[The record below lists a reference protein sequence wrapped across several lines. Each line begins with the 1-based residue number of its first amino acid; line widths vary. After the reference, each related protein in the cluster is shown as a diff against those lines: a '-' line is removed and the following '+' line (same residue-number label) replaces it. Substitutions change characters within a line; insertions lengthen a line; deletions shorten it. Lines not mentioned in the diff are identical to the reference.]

1 MTSIAELGIRVN
13 STEAAQAATDLDKLA
28 QSGAKAEKATVG
40 LTQSTEKSEKSFKGM
55 GEGAKGAEKSTG
67 GLTKQ
72 TEKLGI
78 SAKQTAAALRG
89 VPAQFTDIAVSLQ
102 GGQAPLT
109 VLLQQGGQLKDMFG
123 GVGPAA
129 RALGGYVAGLV
140 NPFTLAGA
148 AAVALAV
155 AYNQGSKEADAF
167 NNALIL
173 TGKVAGT
180 TADALGTMARDVS
193 ASVGTTGAAAD
204 VLAQL
209 VSSGKIAT
217 ESFEEITAAALSMQQ
232 ATGKAA
238 EETVAEFVKIGKDPV
253 AAAKELNDQYHFLTQ
268 SIYSQIVAAKESGST
283 TEASRL
289 LTEAYANAIRN
300 RTAEVTGN
308 LGLIE
313 RAWLGIKNA
322 ALGALDAT
330 LNVGRDSTLG
340 ERLAD
345 AQKRLADLTAGGR
358 DAAKEDPFRYEST
371 TKEIGFLEMQIE
383 AEKSLAKFVGDRQKV
398 QDAGVAAAER
408 VDALTKSTYT
418 NEQKRGEE
426 IKKYKADLDKI
437 REANPSDARLN
448 QATID
453 KNLANIN
460 DKYKDAKAPKGPT
473 VREDAGERLLTTLRS
488 QESSLSAQLQSDDKL
503 TEAERKRAEI
513 TQQIADLKT
522 RSVLTADQKSL
533 LASES
538 GIKAQLDKNVAVAEE
553 VRLHTETIKLQER
566 SAQIQA
572 SIASASESKNDQRTT
587 ELSTIGQGRQAAQRA
602 AEDAATR
609 KEVQRYQDQLNKAT
623 PADQLGGAAY
633 TVEVSKI
640 QEQLDLALA
649 ANQDYYDQLSV
660 MQSDWKNGASAAI
673 QDYMTYAQDVA
684 SQTYDIIGGTMES
697 LTRGIADSLAQS
709 IVLSDD
715 LSESMKALGRTV
727 LTEVLSSL
735 IQLGIRYGTNAALEM
750 AGITAVTAA
759 KEAAE
764 TTKTAAELGR
774 ITAVTSASVAS
785 TATTTSTQVAAAGT
799 TLAAWLPAALVAS
812 IGTFGAAAVVG
823 GTALIAALAL
833 AKGFKTGGYTGDVG
847 TNDVAGVV
855 HGKEYVFDAAST
867 ARIGKSNLDAIRAGK
882 MEAQSQ
888 AGNYT
893 ERSGSGSAPAGDIA
907 APQLNVQIANYG
919 NDKVSTRMDGDQLKI
934 IIAAAEDHIV
944 AGIATGQGKVSRSM
958 SGTYGLQRRGR

>member
-55 GEGAKGAEKSTG
+55 GEGAKGAEKSTE

-123 GVGPAA
+123 GVAPAA

-148 AAVALAV
+148 AAVALAI

-173 TGKVAGT
+173 SGKVAGT
-180 TADALGTMARDVS
+180 TADALGTMARNVS
-193 ASVGTTGAAAD
+193 SSVGTTGAAAD

-209 VSSGKIAT
+209 AGSGKVAT
-217 ESFEEITAAALSMQQ
+217 DSFEEITVAALHMQQ

-238 EETVAEFVKIGKDPV
+238 QETVAEFVKIGKDPV

-268 SIYSQIVAAKESGST
+268 SIYSQIVAAKESGNT

-340 ERLAD
+340 EQLAD
-345 AQKRLADLTAGGR
+345 AKKRLADLTAGGR

-426 IKKYKADLDKI
+426 IKKYKADLDKM

-448 QATID
+448 QASID
-453 KNLANIN
+453 KNIANIN
-460 DKYKDAKAPKGPT
+460 NKYKDAKAPKGPT
-473 VREDAGERLLTTLRS
+473 FREDAGERLLTSLRS
-488 QESSLSAQLQSDDKL
+488 QESSLSAQLKSDDKL

-538 GIKAQLDKNVAVAEE
+538 GIKVQLDKNVAVAEE

-587 ELSTIGQGRQAAQRA
+587 ELSTIGLGRQAAERA
-602 AEDAATR
+602 AEEAATR
-609 KEVQRYQDQLNKAT
+609 KEFQRYQDQLNKAT
-623 PADQLGGAAY
+623 PKAQLGGQAY
-633 TVEVSKI
+633 TIEASKI
-640 QEQLDLALA
+640 QEQLNLALA
-649 ANQDYYDQLSV
+649 ANEDYYDRLAEKQAN
-660 MQSDWKNGASAAI
+660 WKNGASDALR
-673 QDYMTYAQDVA
+673 DYMDEAQNLA
-684 SQTYDIIGGTMES
+684 GQTYDIIGGTMEA
-697 LTRGIADSLAQS
+697 LTTGIADSFAQS
-709 IVLSDD
+709 IVMGDELG
-715 LSESMKALGRTV
+715 ESMRRLGQTV
-727 LTEVLSSL
+727 LTEVLSSM
-735 IQLGIRYGTNAALEM
+735 IQVGVRIAANTALEQS
-750 AGITAVTAA
+750 GIIAVTGT
-759 KEAAE
+759 KVAAE
-764 TTKTAAELGR
+764 GTKTAAELTR
-774 ITAVTSASVAS
+774 IGAITTASLAS
-785 TATTTSTQVAAAGT
+785 TAATTTAQVAAAGT
-799 TLAAWLPAALVAS
+799 TLSAWLPAALVAS
-812 IGTFGAAAVVG
+812 VGSFGAAAIVG
-823 GTALIAALAL
+823 GTALLAAFAL
-833 AKGFKTGGYTGDVG
+833 TKGFKTGGYTGDVG
-847 TNDVAGVV
+847 TNEVAGVV

-882 MEAQSQ
+882 MEAPSP
-888 AGNYT
+888 AGIYT
-893 ERSGSGSAPAGDIA
+893 GSGPGAAASDAKAA
-907 APQLNVQIANYG
+907 APGGVIVNLHEDASRAGQVQTSTAPDGRQQIESF
-919 NDKVSTRMDGDQLKI
+919 VSNIR
-934 IIAAAEDHIV
+934 
-944 AGIATGQGKVSRSM
+944 GQGQMAKTLEQ
-958 SGTYGLQRRGR
+958 TYGLKRVGR

>member
-55 GEGAKGAEKSTG
+55 GEGAKGAEKSTE

-148 AAVALAV
+148 AAVALAI

-180 TADALGTMARDVS
+180 TADALGTMARNVS
-193 ASVGTTGAAAD
+193 SSVGTTGAAAD

-209 VSSGKIAT
+209 AGSGKVAT
-217 ESFEEITAAALSMQQ
+217 DSFEEITVAALSMQQ

-268 SIYSQIVAAKESGST
+268 SIYSQIVAAKESGNT

-340 ERLAD
+340 EQLAD
-345 AQKRLADLTAGGR
+345 AKKLLADLTAGGR

-448 QATID
+448 QASID
-453 KNLANIN
+453 KNIANIN

-473 VREDAGERLLTTLRS
+473 FREDAGERLLTSLRS
-488 QESSLSAQLQSDDKL
+488 QESSLSAQLKSDDKL

-587 ELSTIGQGRQAAQRA
+587 ELSTIGLGRQAAERA
-602 AEDAATR
+602 AEEAATR
-609 KEVQRYQDQLNKAT
+609 KEFQRYQDQLNKAT
-623 PADQLGGAAY
+623 PKDQLGGPAY
-633 TVEVSKI
+633 TIEASKI
-640 QEQLDLALA
+640 QEQLNLALA
-649 ANQDYYDQLSV
+649 ANEDYYDRLAEKQAN
-660 MQSDWKNGASAAI
+660 WKNGASDALR
-673 QDYMTYAQDVA
+673 DYMDEAQNLA
-684 SQTYDIIGGTMES
+684 GQTYDIIGGTMEA
-697 LTRGIADSLAQS
+697 LTTGIADSFAQS
-709 IVLSDD
+709 IVMGDELG
-715 LSESMKALGRTV
+715 ESMRRLGQTV
-727 LTEVLSSL
+727 LTEVLSSM
-735 IQLGIRYGTNAALEM
+735 IQVGVRIAANTALEQS
-750 AGITAVTAA
+750 GIIAVTGT
-759 KEAAE
+759 KVAAE
-764 TTKTAAELGR
+764 GTKTAAELTR
-774 ITAVTSASVAS
+774 IGAVTTASLAS
-785 TATTTSTQVAAAGT
+785 TAATTTAQVAAAGT
-799 TLAAWLPAALVAS
+799 TLSAWLPAALVAS
-812 IGTFGAAAVVG
+812 VGSFGAAAIVG
-823 GTALIAALAL
+823 GTALLAAFAL
-833 AKGFKTGGYTGDVG
+833 TKGFKTGGYTGDVG

-882 MEAQSQ
+882 MEAPSP
-888 AGNYT
+888 AGIYT
-893 ERSGSGSAPAGDIA
+893 GSGPGAAASETKPA
-907 APQLNVQIANYG
+907 APGGVIVNLHEDANRAGQVQTSIAPDGRQQVDTY
-919 NDKVSTRMDGDQLKI
+919 VSDIR
-934 IIAAAEDHIV
+934 
-944 AGIATGQGKVSRSM
+944 GQGKM
-958 SGTYGLQRRGR
+958 AKTLEQTYGLKRVGR

>member
-13 STEAAQAATDLDKLA
+13 STEAAQAADDLNKLA
-28 QSGAKAEKATVG
+28 QSGAKAEKATEA
-40 LTQSTEKSEKSFKGM
+40 LAQQTEKSEKSVKGM
-55 GEGAKGAEKSTG
+55 GTQAKAAEQSTAK
-67 GLTKQ
+67 LTQQ
-72 TEKLGI
+72 TDKLGI

-129 RALGGYVAGLV
+129 QALGGYVAGLI

-148 AAVALAV
+148 AAIALAV
-155 AYNQGSKEADAF
+155 AYNKGSQEADAY
-167 NNALIL
+167 NNALIM

-180 TADALGTMARDVS
+180 TADALGYMALKVS
-193 ASVGTTGAAAD
+193 DTVGTTSAAAD

-209 VSSGKIAT
+209 AGSGNIAT
-217 ESFEEITAAALSMQQ
+217 DSFETIAEAALSMQQ

-268 SIYSQIVAAKESGST
+268 SIYSQIVAMKENGDVTGAAK
-283 TEASRL
+283 L
-289 LTEAYANAIRN
+289 LTDTYADTIRN
-300 RTAEVTGN
+300 RTAEMTGN

-330 LNVGRDSTLG
+330 LDIGRDSTLG
-340 ERLAD
+340 EQLAD
-345 AQKRLADLTAGGR
+345 AKKRLADLTAGGR

-371 TKEIGFLEMQIE
+371 KKEIGFLEMQIE
-383 AEKSLAKFVGDRQKV
+383 AEQSLAKFIGDRQKT
-398 QDAGVAAAER
+398 QDTAVAASQR
-408 VDALTKSTYT
+408 VDALTKSTLT
-418 NEQKRGEE
+418 NEQRRGEE
-426 IKKYKADLDKI
+426 IKKYRADLEKI
-437 REANPSDARLN
+437 KAANPDDSRLT
-448 QATID
+448 QAMVD
-453 KNLANIN
+453 KNIANIN
-460 DKYKDAKAPKGPT
+460 GKYKDPVPPKAKT
-473 VREDAGERLLTTLRS
+473 FREDAGERMLTTLRS
-488 QESSLSAQLQSDDKL
+488 QESSLSAQLASDDKL

-553 VRLHTETIKLQER
+553 VRLHNEAIKLQER

-572 SIASASESKNDQRTT
+572 SITSASQSKNDQRTT
-587 ELSTIGQGRQAAQRA
+587 QLSTIGLGRQAAERA

-609 KEVQRYQDQLNKAT
+609 KEFQRYQDQLNKAT
-623 PADQLGGAAY
+623 PADQLGGSAY
-633 TVEVSKI
+633 TVEVGKI
-640 QEQLDLALA
+640 RSELDLALA
-649 ANQDYYDQLSV
+649 ANQDYYDKLSV
-660 MQSDWKNGASAAI
+660 MQDDWKNGASAAF
-673 QDYMTYAQDVA
+673 QDYATEAQDLA
-684 SQTYDIIGGTMES
+684 GQTYDIIGGTMEA

-709 IVLSDD
+709 IVLGDD
-715 LSESMKALGRTV
+715 LGESMRKLGQTV

-735 IQLGIRYGTNAALEM
+735 IQVGIRYGINSALEI
-750 AGITAVTAA
+750 AGITAVTGA
-759 KEAAE
+759 KVGAE
-764 TTKTAAELGR
+764 GVKTTAELGR
-774 ITAVTSASVAS
+774 IGAVTTASLAS
-785 TATTTSTQVAAAGT
+785 TTATTTAQVAAAGT
-799 TLAAWLPAALVAS
+799 TLSAWLPAALVAS
-812 IGTFGAAAVVG
+812 VGSFGAAAIVG
-823 GTALIAALAL
+823 GTALLAAFAL
-833 AKGFKTGGYTGDVG
+833 TKGFKTGGYTGDVG

-882 MEAQSQ
+882 MEAPSP
-888 AGNYT
+888 AGIYT
-893 ERSGSGSAPAGDIA
+893 GSGPGAAANDSKAA
-907 APQLNVQIANYG
+907 APGGVIVNLHEDASRAGQVQTSTAPDG
-919 NDKVSTRMDGDQLKI
+919 RQQMDAFVSNIRQ
-934 IIAAAEDHIV
+934 
-944 AGIATGQGKVSRSM
+944 QGKFAKTLEQ
-958 SGTYGLQRRGR
+958 TYGLKRVGK

>member
-55 GEGAKGAEKSTG
+55 GEGAKGAEKSTE

-148 AAVALAV
+148 AAVALAI

-180 TADALGTMARDVS
+180 TADALGTMARNVS
-193 ASVGTTGAAAD
+193 SSVGTTGAAAD

-209 VSSGKIAT
+209 AGSGKVAT
-217 ESFEEITAAALSMQQ
+217 DSFEEITVAALSMQQ

-268 SIYSQIVAAKESGST
+268 SIYSQIVAAKESGNT

-322 ALGALDAT
+322 ALVALDT
-330 LNVGRDSTLG
+330 TMNVGRDSTLG
-340 ERLAD
+340 EQLAD
-345 AQKRLADLTAGGR
+345 AKKRLADLTAGGR

-383 AEKSLAKFVGDRQKV
+383 AEKSLAKFVGNRQKV

-448 QATID
+448 QASID
-453 KNLANIN
+453 KNIANIN

-473 VREDAGERLLTTLRS
+473 FREDAGERLLTSLRS
-488 QESSLSAQLQSDDKL
+488 QESSLSAQLKSDDKL

-587 ELSTIGQGRQAAQRA
+587 ELSTIGLGRQAAERA
-602 AEDAATR
+602 AEEAATR
-609 KEVQRYQDQLNKAT
+609 KEFQRYQDQLNRAT
-623 PADQLGGAAY
+623 PKDQLGGPAY
-633 TVEVSKI
+633 TIEASKI
-640 QEQLDLALA
+640 QEQLNLALA
-649 ANQDYYDQLSV
+649 ANEDYYDRLAEKQAN
-660 MQSDWKNGASAAI
+660 WKNGASGALR
-673 QDYMTYAQDVA
+673 DYMDEAQNLA
-684 SQTYDIIGGTMES
+684 GQTYDIIGGTMET
-697 LTRGIADSLAQS
+697 LTTGIADSFAQS
-709 IVLSDD
+709 IVMGDELG
-715 LSESMKALGRTV
+715 ESMRRLGQTV
-727 LTEVLSSL
+727 LTEVLSSM
-735 IQLGIRYGTNAALEM
+735 IQIGVRIAANTALEQS
-750 AGITAVTAA
+750 GIIAVTGT
-759 KEAAE
+759 KVAAE
-764 TTKTAAELGR
+764 GTKTAAELTR
-774 ITAVTSASVAS
+774 IGAVTTASLAS
-785 TATTTSTQVAAAGT
+785 TAATTTAQVAAAGT
-799 TLAAWLPAALVAS
+799 TLSAWLPAALVAS
-812 IGTFGAAAVVG
+812 VGSFGAAAIVG
-823 GTALIAALAL
+823 GTALLAAFAL
-833 AKGFKTGGYTGDVG
+833 TKGFKTGGYTGDVG

-882 MEAQSQ
+882 MEAPSP
-888 AGNYT
+888 AGIYT
-893 ERSGSGSAPAGDIA
+893 GSGPGAAANETKPA
-907 APQLNVQIANYG
+907 APGGVIVNLHEDASRAGQVQTSTAPDGRQQVDTY
-919 NDKVSTRMDGDQLKI
+919 VSDIR
-934 IIAAAEDHIV
+934 
-944 AGIATGQGKVSRSM
+944 GQGKM
-958 SGTYGLQRRGR
+958 AKTLEQTYGLKRVGR

>member
-28 QSGAKAEKATVG
+28 HSGAKAEKATVG

-55 GEGAKGAEKSTG
+55 GEGAKGAEKSTE

-129 RALGGYVAGLV
+129 KALGGYVAGLI

-167 NNALIL
+167 NNSLIL
-173 TGKVAGT
+173 SGKVAGT
-180 TADALGTMARDVS
+180 TADALGTIARDVS

-209 VSSGKIAT
+209 AGSGKIAT
-217 ESFEEITAAALSMQQ
+217 ESFEEIAVAALSMQQ

-238 EETVAEFVKIGKDPV
+238 EDTVAEFVKIGKDPV

-268 SIYSQIVAAKESGST
+268 SIYSQIVAAKESGDT

-300 RTAEVTGN
+300 RTAEMTGN

-313 RAWLGIKNA
+313 RAWLGIKSA

-340 ERLAD
+340 EQLAD
-345 AQKRLADLTAGGR
+345 AKKRLADLTAGGR

-383 AEKSLAKFVGDRQKV
+383 AEKSLAKFVADRQKT
-398 QDAGVAAAER
+398 QDAAVSASER
-408 VDALTKSTYT
+408 VDELTRSTLTY
-418 NEQKRGEE
+418 EQKRGEE
-426 IKKYKADLDKI
+426 IKKYRADLEKI
-437 REANPSDARLN
+437 KAVNPDDSRLA

-453 KNLANIN
+453 KNIANIN
-460 DKYKDAKAPKGPT
+460 AKHKDPVAPKGPT
-473 VREDAGERLLTTLRS
+473 FREDAGERLLTTLRS
-488 QESSLSAQLQSDDKL
+488 QESSLSAQLKSDDKL

-553 VRLHTETIKLQER
+553 VRLHNETIKLQER

-572 SIASASESKNDQRTT
+572 SITSATDSKNDQRTT
-587 ELSTIGQGRQAAQRA
+587 QLSTLGLGRQAAARA

-609 KEVQRYQDQLNKAT
+609 KEFQRYQDQLNKAT
-623 PADQLGGAAY
+623 PADQLGGTAY

-640 QEQLDLALA
+640 QEQLDLSLA
-649 ANQDYYDQLSV
+649 ANQDHYDQLAAI
-660 MQSDWKNGASAAI
+660 QADWKNGATEAI
-673 QDYMTYAQDVA
+673 QDYMDYAQNVA
-684 SQTYDIIGGTMES
+684 GQTYDIIGGTMEA
-697 LTRGIADSLAQS
+697 LTQGIADSLAES
-709 IVLSDD
+709 IVLGDS
-715 LSESMKALGRTV
+715 LSESMRALGQTV

-735 IQLGIRYGTNAALEM
+735 IQVGIRYGINSALEIS
-750 AGITAVTAA
+750 GITAVTGAKVAA
-759 KEAAE
+759 EATKTTAEVTRIGTVKGASLLATAE
-764 TTKTAAELGR
+764 TTTA
-774 ITAVTSASVAS
+774 
-785 TATTTSTQVAAAGT
+785 QVAAAGT
-799 TLAAWLPAALVAS
+799 TLSAWLPAALVAS
-812 IGTFGAAAVVG
+812 VGSFGAAAIVG
-823 GTALIAALAL
+823 IRS
-833 AKGFKTGGYTGDVG
+833 DQ
-847 TNDVAGVV
+847 GVQ
-855 HGKEYVFDAAST
+855 D
-867 ARIGKSNLDAIRAGK
+867 
-882 MEAQSQ
+882 
-888 AGNYT
+888 
-893 ERSGSGSAPAGDIA
+893 
-907 APQLNVQIANYG
+907 
-919 NDKVSTRMDGDQLKI
+919 
-934 IIAAAEDHIV
+934 
-944 AGIATGQGKVSRSM
+944 
-958 SGTYGLQRRGR
+958 RRLYRRRWHQ